1 MNKIKVK
8 TILYTILIITIT
20 LSSCTSHKKL
30 VYLRNVDGKETQENF
45 YAKTKPDYKIQKQD
59 ILYIKVLTLDEKIS
73 NVFNQSVNTQQ
84 NWFQNE
90 TSLFINGYVVNDSGN
105 VELPVV
111 GEINVENLTLD
122 EAKTE
127 IKKQAAV
134 YLKSA
139 TIVVKL
145 ISFKFTVIGEVRQ
158 PGMYHNSNNQLTVM
172 EAIGMAGD
180 ITDYGNRR
188 KVLVLRP
195 TKEGTNT
202 YRLDLTSNKILTSDG
217 YFLLP
222 NDVVYIEPIK
232 TKSLRMNFPAAT
244 LFFAAVT
251 TTILVLNYIDN
262 QNK

>member
-30 VYLRNVDGKETQENF
+30 VYLRNVDSKEVQEN
-45 YAKTKPDYKIQKQD
+45 YYVKTKPDYKIHKQD
-59 ILYIKVLTLDEKIS
+59 ILYIKVLTLDEEIS
-73 NVFNQSVNTQQ
+73 NVFNQAIGYQQ
-84 NWFQNE
+84 NYFQNE
-90 TSLFINGYVVNDSGN
+90 TSLFINGYVVNDSGD

-111 GEINVENLTLD
+111 GEIGVEGLTLD

-127 IKKQAAV
+127 IEKQAAV
-134 YLKSA
+134 YLKDA

-145 ISFKFTVIGEVRQ
+145 ISFKFTVLGEVSR

-180 ITDYGNRR
+180 ITDFGNRR

-202 YRLDLTSNKILTSDG
+202 YRLDLTSNKILTSTSCKATTSASSRAA
-217 YFLLP
+217 YFWSR
-222 NDVVYIEPIK
+222 
-232 TKSLRMNFPAAT
+232 T
-244 LFFAAVT
+244 
-251 TTILVLNYIDN
+251 
-262 QNK
+262 